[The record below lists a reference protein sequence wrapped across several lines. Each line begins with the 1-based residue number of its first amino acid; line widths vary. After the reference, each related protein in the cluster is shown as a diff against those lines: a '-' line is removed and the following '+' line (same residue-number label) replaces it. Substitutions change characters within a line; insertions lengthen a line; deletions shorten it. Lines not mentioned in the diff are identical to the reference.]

1 MKFILD
7 TNAAIAVI
15 ARKNAGFLAEL
26 RRHHV
31 ADIAVSSVTLFELYW
46 GVYNGSPA
54 YFERNMQQVNGLR
67 FEVLPFDR
75 EAAQHAGRIR
85 VETKAQKI
93 GAYDLLIA
101 AQAVATGR
109 VLVTHNV
116 SEFKRVPGMAVQDW
130 ES

>member
-7 TNAAIAVI
+7 TNAVIAVLE
-15 ARKNAGFLAEL
+15 RKNQGFLAEL

-46 GVYNGSPA
+46 GCYNGSPA
-54 YFERNMQQVNGLR
+54 YFERNLQKVEKLR
-67 FEVLPFDR
+67 FEVLPFGRD
-75 EAAQHAGRIR
+75 AAQHAGRIR

-101 AQAVATGR
+101 AHAVATGR

-116 SEFKRVPGMAVQDW
+116 REFKRVQGLAIQDW
-130 ES
+130 EA